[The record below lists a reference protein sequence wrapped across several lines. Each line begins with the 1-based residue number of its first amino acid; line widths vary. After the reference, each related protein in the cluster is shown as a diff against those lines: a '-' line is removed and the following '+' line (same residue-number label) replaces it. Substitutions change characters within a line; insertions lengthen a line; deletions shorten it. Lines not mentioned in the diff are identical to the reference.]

1 MTIEEGRH
9 AMTSRS
15 ILATLT
21 AAFLLA
27 TLSGSL
33 PAATRTTDVNV
44 SAGVVAQ
51 CTVAGGAGSGMPVAL
66 LDFGSRDAL
75 ASGRARAQS
84 PSGGGGALPVL
95 CNSATVTPTLT
106 LSTGA
111 NAGGGS
117 LRRLSGPGA
126 VLVDYALYRDS
137 ARTQFIDASPFS
149 LPGITAGVPYVLT
162 LYGSLPVPAQ
172 ASAEGNY
179 ADAVDV
185 TVSY

>member
-1 MTIEEGRH
+1 MIH
-9 AMTSRS
+9 RS
-15 ILATLT
+15 LPATLP

-27 TLSGSL
+27 MLSGDL
-33 PAATRTTDVNV
+33 PAATRTADVSV

-51 CTVAGGAGSGMPVAL
+51 CTVAGGAGSNMPAAL

-75 ASGRARAQS
+75 ASGMARAQS
-84 PSGGGGALPVL
+84 PSGGSGALQVL

-106 LSTGA
+106 LGTGA
-111 NAGGGS
+111 HAGGGS

-162 LYGSLPVPAQ
+162 LYGSLPVPGQ
-172 ASAEGNY
+172 ASAEGSY